1 MTGPEHTAEQ
11 SDLPAIDKVVHEP
24 ARMAI
29 LSVLDAVAQADFTFL
44 ETMLGLSKGNL
55 SSHLTRLEV
64 AGLITVKKSFHGRR
78 QRTTVRI
85 TAQGR
90 QARDKHWEQL
100 ERLHDLMR
108 D

>member
-1 MTGPEHTAEQ
+1 MTVPEPTPAQ
-11 SDLPAIDKVVHEP
+11 TDLPAIDRVVHEP

-29 LSVLDAVAQADFTFL
+29 LSVLDAVAEADFTFL

-64 AGLITVKKSFHGRR
+64 AGLITVKKSFRGRR
-78 QRTTVRI
+78 QRTTVCI

-90 QARDKHWEQL
+90 RARKEHWEQL

>member
-1 MTGPEHTAEQ
+1 MTGPEHTAAQ

-90 QARDKHWEQL
+90 QSREKHWEQL

>member
-1 MTGPEHTAEQ
+1 
-11 SDLPAIDKVVHEP
+11 
-24 ARMAI
+24 MAI

-64 AGLITVKKSFHGRR
+64 AGLITAKKSFHGRK

-85 TAQGR
+85 TARGR
-90 QARDKHWEQL
+90 RAREEHWEKL
-100 ERLHDLMR
+100 EKLHDLMR

>member
-1 MTGPEHTAEQ
+1 MTGPEHIAAQT
-11 SDLPAIDKVVHEP
+11 DLPTIDKVVHEP

-55 SSHLTRLEV
+55 SSHFTRLEV
-64 AGLITVKKSFHGRR
+64 AGLITMKKSFRGRR

-90 QARDKHWEQL
+90 RAREEHWEQL

-108 D
+108 N

>member
-1 MTGPEHTAEQ
+1 MTGAEPTAAQ
-11 SDLPAIDKVVHEP
+11 TDLPAIDKVVHEP

-55 SSHLTRLEV
+55 SSYLTRLEI
-64 AGLITVKKSFHGRR
+64 AGLITVRKSFHGRR

-85 TAQGR
+85 TAHGR
-90 QARDKHWEQL
+90 RAREEHWEQL
-100 ERLHDLMR
+100 ERLHDLLR